1 MPAANQLLHDYMNA
15 KSFEITKEWY
25 ETIIEDDIDSVYAAS
40 DKESIDRLTKQNRD
54 YIVIISYLFISEKEE
69 VYNKVEN
76 WIDEI
81 GSDMAHLQTPLHQ
94 IFREF
99 MRTRDIYIS
108 YLEKFTQEHE
118 DVLTYEE
125 LSDWKSKVVK
135 TLDFTVQH
143 FIKKIETNTTL
154 QLEAQKEMINEL
166 SSPVILLQN
175 NSALLP
181 LVGDIDTARAKS
193 IMENTLAQCALKGV
207 DHLYLDLSGVV
218 IIDTMV
224 ATEIFQLISALS
236 IIGVQTTLSGI
247 RPEIAQ
253 TAVQLGLSFEN
264 ISIKSTLAQAL
275 AN

>member
-1 MPAANQLLHDYMNA
+1 MTAVNKLIYEYM
-15 KSFEITKEWY
+15 KDHTHLISQKWY
-25 ETIIEDDIDSVYAAS
+25 ETIVENDIDSVYTVK
-40 DKESIDRLTKQNRD
+40 DKESIDRLTNQNQA
-54 YIVIISYLFISEKEE
+54 YIVNLNYIFIFDRAD
-69 VYNKVEN
+69 VEARILK
-76 WIDEI
+76 WVDEI
-81 GSDMAHLQTPLHQ
+81 GSDMGHLQTPLHQ
-94 IFREF
+94 MFREF
-99 MRTRDIYIS
+99 VRTRDLYIEQFEEWVHGNKS
-108 YLEKFTQEHE
+108 EISLEEA
-118 DVLTYEE
+118 DV
-125 LSDWKSKVVK
+125 WKKHIIK
-135 TLDFTVQH
+135 TLDFTIQH

-175 NSALLP
+175 NTALLP

-193 IMENTLAQCALKGV
+193 IMENTLAECSAKGV

-236 IIGVQTTLSGI
+236 IIGVNTTLSGI

-264 ISIKSTLAQAL
+264 IDVKSTLAQAL
-275 AN
+275 GN